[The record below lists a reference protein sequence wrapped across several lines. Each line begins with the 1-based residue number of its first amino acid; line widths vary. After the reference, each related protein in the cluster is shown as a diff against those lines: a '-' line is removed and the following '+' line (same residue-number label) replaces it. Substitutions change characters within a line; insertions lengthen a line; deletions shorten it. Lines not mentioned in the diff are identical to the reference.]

1 MNEDGREFLLMEE
14 DLWQQAREQG
24 NRLLQSADE
33 VNDWFFNWMQQL
45 PQQQQETMVEI
56 VDQLVLHLSNLY
68 QQKSRIDEVEKK
80 ILIEGRLFNSDIDTI
95 SEMKRLSLHQ
105 LEYIEE
111 KFKSKYSLYSLI
123 EGGIAGVGHPLCLL
137 FDFPALLSINM
148 KMIHSISSTYG
159 FSLRYPSEQVLALKV
174 LHAASL
180 SKRYRSEAWD
190 WIIQQYEH
198 ETEFSLYINDQKT
211 IIQPE
216 WLETLAKQWIK
227 ALGLYG
233 MKKVSKKGL
242 PVLGIALGANLNY
255 KFTKQVAAFT
265 SEFYRYRFT
274 ANQKGGVSDE
284 YERA

>member
-1 MNEDGREFLLMEE
+1 MKE

-33 VNDWFFNWMQQL
+33 VNDWFSNWMNQL
-45 PQQQQETMVEI
+45 PQKQQETMVEI
-56 VDQLVLHLSNLY
+56 VDQLILHLSNLY
-68 QQKSRIDEVEKK
+68 QQKTRIEEIEKK
-80 ILIEGRLFNSDIDTI
+80 ILIEGRLFNSEIDII
-95 SEMKRLSLHQ
+95 SEMDQLSLHQ

-123 EGGIAGVGHPLCLL
+123 EGGVAGIGHPLCLL

-148 KMIHSISSTYG
+148 KMVHSISSTYG
-159 FSLRYPSEQVLALKV
+159 FSLLYPSEQILALKV
-174 LHAASL
+174 LHASSL
-180 SKRYRSEAWD
+180 SQKYHSEAWE
-190 WIIQQYEH
+190 WIVQQYEQ
-198 ETEFSLYINDQKT
+198 EEEYSLYMHGQET

-233 MKKVSKKGL
+233 MRKASKSKF

-255 KFTKQVAAFT
+255 KFTKQVASFA
-265 SEFYRYRFT
+265 SEFYRYRFMK
-274 ANQKGGVSDE
+274 NQKGRVTDE
-284 YERA
+284 YDRA

>member
-1 MNEDGREFLLMEE
+1 MKE
-14 DLWQQAREQG
+14 DLWQQAKEQG

-33 VNDWFFNWMQQL
+33 VNDWFSNWMQQL
-45 PQQQQETMVEI
+45 PKKQQETMVEI

-68 QQKSRIDEVEKK
+68 QQKTRIEEVEKK
-80 ILIEGRLFNSDIDTI
+80 ILMEGRLFNSEIDII
-95 SEMKRLSLHQ
+95 SEMDQLSLHH

-123 EGGIAGVGHPLCLL
+123 EGGVAGLGHPLCLL

-159 FSLRYPSEQVLALKV
+159 FSLQYPSEQVLALKV

-180 SKRYRSEAWD
+180 SQKYQNEAWE
-190 WIIQQYEH
+190 WIIQQYEQ
-198 ETEFSLYINDQKT
+198 EEEYSLYIHEQET

-233 MKKVSKKGL
+233 MKKMSKNGI
-242 PVLGIALGANLNY
+242 PILGIALGANLNY
-255 KFTKQVAAFT
+255 KFTKQVAGFA
-265 SEFYRYRFT
+265 SEFYRYRFMK
-274 ANQKGGVSDE
+274 NHKG
-284 YERA
+284 A